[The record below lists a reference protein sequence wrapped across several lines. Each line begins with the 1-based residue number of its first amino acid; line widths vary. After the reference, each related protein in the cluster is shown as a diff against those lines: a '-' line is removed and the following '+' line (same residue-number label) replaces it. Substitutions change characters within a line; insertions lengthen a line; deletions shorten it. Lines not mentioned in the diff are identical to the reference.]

1 MRPHARA
8 VALSCKFLTIARA
21 NCAVDSYEFTALPDV
36 ISVKSV
42 EPSSDAV
49 DENNKRLDARAFD
62 LNQPYEHKPH
72 FHEWAT
78 ALPGMICVS
87 RKARNSTFRN
97 YVAAETAT
105 PVSKKASKANWCY
118 PLYS

>member
-1 MRPHARA
+1 MPPTAQDA
-8 VALSCKFLTIARA
+8 NFLRLRLP
-21 NCAVDSYEFTALPDV
+21 CAVDSYEFTALPEHV
-36 ISVKSV
+36 TVGEV
-42 EPSSDAV
+42 EPKDDGRGRTSAPSTTLAS
-49 DENNKRLDARAFD
+49 AF
-62 LNQPYEHKPH
+62 EHKPH

-105 PVSKKASKANWCY
+105 PVRSRLEHSYANRA
-118 PLYS
+118 